1 MAKRE
6 ECEERKTRGE
16 ERKKRFGEEG
26 VGMEREIERVRKVK
40 GERGRGWQQRV
51 AREKGNGRRR
61 EEEKGRKRRRGDQ
74 KGNKRRVGEK
84 GEEKGRQGER
94 KRSKS

>member
-6 ECEERKTRGE
+6 EGEERKTRGE

-40 GERGRGWQQRV
+40 GERGRG
-51 AREKGNGRRR
+51 
-61 EEEKGRKRRRGDQ
+61 
-74 KGNKRRVGEK
+74 
-84 GEEKGRQGER
+84 
-94 KRSKS
+94 